1 MIKDLV
7 TVMIPCFNGETY
19 LNKCFECL
27 MNQDYKQVQ
36 LIVINDGSTDG
47 SEKII
52 LSYKEKIEKK
62 GWQFLYLY
70 QSNGGA
76 AAAINNG
83 LKSAL
88 G

>member
-52 LSYKEKIEKK
+52 LSYKEKIEKDR
-62 GWQFLYLY
+62 
-70 QSNGGA
+70 
-76 AAAINNG
+76 
-83 LKSAL
+83 KSVV
-88 G
+88 